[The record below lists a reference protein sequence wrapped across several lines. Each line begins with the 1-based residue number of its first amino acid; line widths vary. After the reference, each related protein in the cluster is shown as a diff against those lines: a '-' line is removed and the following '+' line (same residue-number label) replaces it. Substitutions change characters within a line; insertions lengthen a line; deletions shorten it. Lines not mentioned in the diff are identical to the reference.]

1 MEQNN
6 LAQEFPTVSAS
17 KRKLPVK
24 RIVVGIGGLVVLVAG
39 LGVGL
44 FLVRQN
50 QDLESGATNDVHD
63 VTCPITAT
71 DTVQVYSF
79 GGYGVRGDKE
89 GTIGPIPSNITP
101 GEYKITLVAADL
113 GHPGAS
119 SQSNESYYVK
129 FNNASNAEI
138 AQSGKTPDLPDA
150 DQVITSVVN
159 SSITFNETVTGITAV
174 HADWK
179 NSNSVNSIHP
189 VCIGIEKLTEK
200 VTMQCNNVKVYDK
213 DFNLLTSDQLKLLSA
228 GDQIKVA
235 VSGQTSSGSFDKARF
250 SINGVDRPEVS
261 SKNSATNEIYDE
273 YTIPDGVTQ
282 FTIKAEIHHKEQDTW
297 L

>member
-1 MEQNN
+1 MEQPN
-6 LAQEFPTVSAS
+6 LDQEFSTVNATKS
-17 KRKLPVK
+17 KFPIKKVA
-24 RIVVGIGGLVVLVAG
+24 IGVVGLAVLVAG

-44 FLVRQN
+44 YLVRQN
-50 QDLESGATNDVHD
+50 QDIESGATRTPHD

-71 DTVQVYSF
+71 DTLQVYSF

-89 GTIGPIPSNITP
+89 GTIGPIPSNILP

-113 GHPGAS
+113 GHPGAD
-119 SQSNESYYVK
+119 SQPNESYYVK
-129 FNNASNAEI
+129 FYNASNAEI
-138 AQSGKTPDLPDA
+138 AQSGKTPDLPDQ

-159 SSITFNETVTGITAV
+159 GSITFNENVTGITAI
-174 HADWK
+174 HADWQ

-189 VCIGIEKLTEK
+189 VCIGIEKLSEK
-200 VTMQCNNVKVYDK
+200 VTLQCNNVKVYDK
-213 DFNLLTSDQLKLLSA
+213 DFNLLTSGQLKSLSA

-235 VSGQTSSGSFDKARF
+235 VSGGASSGSFDKAQF
-250 SINGVDRPEVS
+250 TINGVQRPEVS
-261 SKNSATNEIYDE
+261 SKKSGTQEIYDE

-282 FTIKAEIHHKEQDTW
+282 FTIKAQIHHKEENKW